1 MAEKSTIARPYAQ
14 AVFQL
19 AREQNALAKWS
30 DALQA
35 AAVIV
40 GDPGMQAL
48 IRNPKVTKQQLITL
62 VKELAGK
69 HLDDLGHNLIQLLVE
84 NHRLAYLPE
93 VAALYEAYRREAEHI
108 VDAQVIT
115 AFPLDDEQQ
124 RRIADALKARLG
136 RTVTLH
142 QTVDASLLGGVIIRA
157 EDQVIDGSVTA
168 QLDKLA
174 RVLAG

>member
-1 MAEKSTIARPYAQ
+1 MAEKSTIARPYAR
-14 AVFQL
+14 AVFRL
-19 AREQNALAKWS
+19 AQEQNDLAKWS
-30 DALQA
+30 DSLQA

-40 GDPGMQAL
+40 GDPTMQAL

-62 VKELAGK
+62 IKELAGK

-84 NHRLAYLPE
+84 NHRLVYLPE
-93 VAALYEAYRREAEHI
+93 VAALYETYRKEAEHTA
-108 VDAQVIT
+108 DAEVIT
-115 AFPLDDEQQ
+115 AFALDDEQQ

-142 QTVDASLLGGVIIRA
+142 QTVDASLLGGVIIRTV
-157 EDQVIDGSVTA
+157 DQVIDGSVTA

-174 RVLAG
+174 RALAG

>member
-14 AVFQL
+14 AVFRL
-19 AREQNALAKWS
+19 AQEQNDLAKWS
-30 DALQA
+30 DALQT

-40 GDPGMQAL
+40 GDPTMQAL
-48 IRNPKVTKQQLITL
+48 IRNPKVTKQQLISL
-62 VKELAGK
+62 IEELAGK
-69 HLDDLGHNLIQLLVE
+69 HLDDLGQNLIRLLVE
-84 NHRLAYLPE
+84 NHRLLYLPE
-93 VAALYEAYRREAEHI
+93 VAALYETYRKEAEHI

-142 QTVDASLLGGVIIRA
+142 QTVDESLLGGVIIRT

-174 RVLAG
+174 RALAG